1 MFLLFPSLTLDP
13 NCVVGKCQDSERES
27 IPPNIGNISVGVV
40 VVTSQRAPSSSPFLC
55 KIQIIPPPLPD
66 SSCAWFFKSVFNV
79 AKGTIK

>member
-13 NCVVGKCQDSERES
+13 NCVVGKRQDSERES

-55 KIQIIPPPLPD
+55 KIQIIPPPPR
-66 SSCAWFFKSVFNV
+66 
-79 AKGTIK
+79 